1 MKKFLLSFFIL
12 ISFCLHSSEI
22 MKLAAVR
29 PGMEGIGRTV
39 FKGTKVE
46 TFSFKV
52 LGFIEKFAAG
62 KDLIIVEIDS
72 PVLNNGGILQGM
84 SGSPLYI
91 DGKIIGAVAYGF
103 SFSKKP
109 IAGVTPIEDIIATSE
124 YGGGAGKVVLPGN
137 LKFDFDKKNLETI
150 SSRLKSSVMKMSSFS
165 PAEGINPIKLM
176 GTAKGMGNVAMSMME
191 PLFTPVQK
199 LNVSKLTQ
207 KNRLNK
213 RPKGNFFSLKPAD
226 AVSISLIKG
235 DFEYAASGTV
245 SYVDGKKVY
254 AFGHPFY
261 NLGSVSFPMHRAEVI
276 SVVPSYQSGFKLTAS
291 GEMIGTMVQDR
302 FSAIHGVLGKTP
314 YMIPVKIFLK
324 DRNKK
329 YNLELVNHKI
339 LTPYLTAVSMANI
352 FSSEYFQIG
361 ESTLKVKGK
370 IFIEGEKNIIID
382 DIYSGPASVAEFS
395 NLLVAINYFILN
407 NRERVVKIQKV
418 DLQVEVMEKGQHLD
432 LENVILNRNSY
443 RAGEII
449 NVKMDFR
456 SHLGKTASQT
466 IGVKAPNLK
475 NGSVFYVMV
484 ADKAETAAFDSKNV
498 RSSYFPRKLST
509 LIRGINNIRKNS
521 RLYVKIISPAKGLF
535 IKGHEYANIPDSMNN
550 MFLFNSSSA
559 DKTSIRYSTHAEYQ
573 LEVPAVVKGRKLFKL
588 VIKER

>member
-22 MKLAAVR
+22 MRLAAVR
-29 PGMEGIGRTV
+29 PGMEGIGKTV

-109 IAGVTPIEDIIATSE
+109 IAGVTPIEDIIATSS
-124 YGGGAGKVVLPGN
+124 YSGGTGRVAVPGKV
-137 LKFDFDKKNLETI
+137 KFSFDKKNLAAI
-150 SSRLKSSVMKMSSFS
+150 SDKLKRTVIDMSNFS
-165 PAEGINPIKLM
+165 PAKGVSPIKLI
-176 GTAKGMGNVAMSMME
+176 GTSRGIGDTALKMME
-191 PLFTPVQK
+191 PVFASAQK
-199 LNVSKLTQ
+199 LNASRLSKQNIL
-207 KNRLNK
+207 K
-213 RPKGNFFSLKPAD
+213 RSRKDNIFSIKPAD
-226 AVSISLIKG
+226 AVAVSLIKG
-235 DFEYAASGTV
+235 DFEYSASGTV
-245 SYVDGKKVY
+245 SYVDGNKVY

-261 NLGSVSFPMHRAEVI
+261 NLGKVSFPMHKAEVI
-276 SVVPSYQSGFKLTAS
+276 SVVPSYQSGFKLTSS

-302 FSAIHGVLGKTP
+302 FSAIHGVLGQTP
-314 YMIPVKIFLK
+314 YMIPVKVFMK
-324 DRNKK
+324 DRNKR
-329 YNLELVNHKI
+329 YSFEMVDHKV
-339 LTPYLTAVSMANI
+339 LTPYLTAVSIANI

-361 ESTLKVKGK
+361 ISTLKVKGK
-370 IFIEGEKNIIID
+370 IFIEGEKNIILD
-382 DIYSGPASVAEFS
+382 DIYSGPSSVAEFS
-395 NLLVAINYFILN
+395 NLLVAINYFVMN
-407 NRERVVKIQKV
+407 NREKSVKIQKI
-418 DLQVEVMEKGQHLD
+418 DLEIEVKEKGQHLD

-466 IGVKAPNLK
+466 IGIKAPNLK
-475 NGSVFYVMV
+475 NGSVFYVMA
-484 ADKAETAAFDSKNV
+484 ADKLETSLFDSKNV
-498 RSSYFPRKLST
+498 RSSYFPRKLSA

-521 RLYVKIISPAKGLF
+521 RVYVKIISPAKGLF

-550 MFLFNSSSA
+550 MFLYNSSSG
-559 DKTSIRYSTHAEYQ
+559 DKASIQYSTHAEYQ
-573 LEVPAVVKGRKLFKL
+573 LEVPAVVKGKKLFKL
-588 VIKER
+588 IIKER